1 MTRILIYGNSGSG
14 KSTLAKQLHVE
25 LGAPVL
31 DLDTITWEPE
41 RPGVPLDQDERRRRL
56 DAFLDAHPEWIV
68 EGAYG
73 DLIEYAAPRA
83 TELVFMNPGVEVC
96 LANNRRRP
104 WEPHKYADP
113 AEQEARF
120 EFLQQWVRDYYSR
133 NDEYSLVRHRAI
145 FDAFEGP
152 KREVT

>member
-14 KSTLAKQLHVE
+14 KSTLARRLHDE

-31 DLDTITWEPE
+31 DLDTITWEPGQ
-41 RPGVPLDQDERRRRL
+41 PGVPLSEAERRRRL
-56 DAFLDAHPEWIV
+56 DDYLDTHPEWIV

-73 DLIEYAAPRA
+73 DLIAHAAPRA
-83 TELVFMNPGVEVC
+83 TELIFMNPGVEAC

-113 AEQEARF
+113 AEQEARL
-120 EFLQQWVRDYYSR
+120 EFLQKWVRDYYSR
-133 NDEYSLVRHRAI
+133 DDEYSLARHRQI
-145 FDAFEGP
+145 FDTFTGT
-152 KREVT
+152 KREMT